1 MGMWGV
7 GEDDTKGGA
16 RPLPTVYIYIYHSI
30 YIYITSSYSS
40 IHEV

>member
-16 RPLPTVYIYIYHSI
+16 RPLPTVYIYISQ
-30 YIYITSSYSS
+30 YIYI
-40 IHEV
+40 